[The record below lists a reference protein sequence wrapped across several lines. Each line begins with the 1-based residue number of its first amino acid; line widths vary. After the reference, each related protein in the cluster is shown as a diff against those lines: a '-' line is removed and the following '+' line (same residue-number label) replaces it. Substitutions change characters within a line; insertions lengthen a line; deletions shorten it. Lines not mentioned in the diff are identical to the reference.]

1 MKKILTIFVL
11 LSAVTIS
18 ILVVDFLFWK
28 KINNNKQEIA
38 VINNEIQNRYKNDT
52 VVNKMRKLV
61 SSAQDDQ
68 QLLAGHFLR
77 KSQTIDFLDSLE
89 NLGTATGVTA
99 SISDVVVAKDGK
111 SLSVSISAN
120 GSYQNL
126 YNYFFLLEQLP
137 YYITVTNLSATS
149 QGVKI
154 DPVTKVSAGVVWDGA
169 ISFTINSYSDTD

>member
-1 MKKILTIFVL
+1 MKKILTIFIL
-11 LSAVTIS
+11 LSAVTIAV
-18 ILVVDFLFWK
+18 LGADFLFWK
-28 KINNNKQEIA
+28 KINNNKKEIA

-77 KSQTIDFLDSLE
+77 KSQTIDFLNSLE
-89 NLGTATGVTA
+89 DLGTAAGVNA
-99 SISDVVVAKDGK
+99 SINDVVVGKEGK
-111 SLSVSISAN
+111 SLNVSISAN

-137 YYITVTNLSATS
+137 YHITVTNLSTTS
-149 QGVKI
+149 EGVRI
-154 DPVTKVSAGVVWDGA
+154 DPVTKVSSGVIWDGA
-169 ISFTINSYSDTD
+169 ISFTINSYSDID

>member
-1 MKKILTIFVL
+1 MKKTVTIFIIV
-11 LSAVTIS
+11 SSVTIAV
-18 ILVVDFLFWK
+18 LFGDFLFWK
-28 KINNNKQEIA
+28 KINDNKKEIA

-52 VVNKMRKLV
+52 VVNKMRRLV

-77 KSQTIDFLDSLE
+77 KSQTIDFLNSLE
-89 NLGTATGVTA
+89 DLGTTAGVTA
-99 SISDVVVAKDGK
+99 SINDVTVGKDAK
-111 SLSVSISAN
+111 SLNVSISAN

-149 QGVKI
+149 EGVKI
-154 DPVTKVSAGVVWDGA
+154 DPVTKVSAGIVWDGA